1 MEAIIR
7 PSAALRNNYSE
18 ISRTCREERTPV
30 IITKNGIGDTV
41 LMGLQEYNQ
50 MTAEL
55 ELLPPLANNALRI
68 SSKVSCT
75 GATLPCATSSS
86 ASANVRKMRYQILRT
101 DKADEQL
108 RDIIF
113 YIADDSGSV
122 DIALNYLGKIE
133 KAINN
138 LKDFPYSGS
147 VPHYATLRRQG
158 YRVLIV
164 ERHLVFYKINESQ
177 QYNKKNLFHFF

>member
-1 MEAIIR
+1 M
-7 PSAALRNNYSE
+7 S
-18 ISRTCREERTPV
+18 
-30 IITKNGIGDTV
+30 
-41 LMGLQEYNQ
+41 
-50 MTAEL
+50 
-55 ELLPPLANNALRI
+55 
-68 SSKVSCT
+68 
-75 GATLPCATSSS
+75 
-86 ASANVRKMRYQILRT
+86 YQILRT

-122 DIALNYLGKIE
+122 DIALNYLDKIE

-158 YRVLIV
+158 YIVLIV
-164 ERHLVFYKINESQ
+164 ERNDLCCRGRQTGISETTIIRRTSFT
-177 QYNKKNLFHFF
+177 FFERGFSKFKYE